1 MVDDSAQLYT
11 MEGIAAAFVILA
23 TVYLVAGTT
32 SIYTPGDSHITD
44 MQLEV
49 LGNDVLLVMDT
60 PTEEGEESNLTRYLG
75 TWNTTGFRSEFG
87 SLLNNRTTGANDTL
101 QFAATVSYRKADGTV
116 KNGDFVSSERPT
128 GYEQAVR
135 VTRLV
140 SADYSSGK
148 PAGAPGEMR
157 SDKQVVM
164 LEVLI
169 WRN

>member
-1 MVDDSAQLYT
+1 MVDDAAQLYT

-60 PTEEGEESNLTRYLG
+60 PTEEAEESNLAHYLG
-75 TWNTTGFRSEFG
+75 TWNTTDFRSEFG
-87 SLLNNRTTGANDTL
+87 GLLNDTYTGSDTLRFAAFVSYNTTGGTINTTS
-101 QFAATVSYRKADGTV
+101 FGSDGG
-116 KNGDFVSSERPT
+116 KT
-128 GYEQAVR
+128 GYEQMVR

-140 SADYSSGK
+140 TLPEEIPRPVGCPLETRA
-148 PAGAPGEMR
+148 
-157 SDKQVVM
+157 QVVM
-164 LEVLI
+164 AEGLI
-169 WRN
+169 WRG

>member
-1 MVDDSAQLYT
+1 MVDDDAQLYT

-60 PTEEGEESNLTRYLG
+60 PTEEGEENNLTRYLR
-75 TWNTTGFRSEFG
+75 TWNTTDFRNEFG
-87 SLLNNRTTGANDTL
+87 SLLNDRTAGTDDTL
-101 QFAATVSYRKADGTV
+101 QFAASVSYRKADGTV
-116 KNGDFVSSERPT
+116 KNENFISSERPT

-135 VTRLV
+135 VTRLITIP
-140 SADYSSGK
+140 GK
-148 PAGAPGEMR
+148 PTGVGTPVDFR
-157 SDKQVVM
+157 NVPQVVM

-169 WRN
+169 WRD

>member
-1 MVDDSAQLYT
+1 MVDDAAQLYT

-44 MQLEV
+44 MQMEV

-60 PTEEGEESNLTRYLG
+60 PTEETEESNLTLYLR
-75 TWNTTGFRSEFG
+75 TWNATDFRSEFG
-87 SLLNNRTTGANDTL
+87 GLLNSTYTGSDTL
-101 QFAATVSYRKADGTV
+101 QFAAFVSYNTTAGTISTTPF
-116 KNGDFVSSERPT
+116 GSDAGRT

-140 SADYSSGK
+140 TIPEGIPRPVGCPLETRA
-148 PAGAPGEMR
+148 
-157 SDKQVVM
+157 QVVM
-164 LEVLI
+164 AEVLI
-169 WRN
+169 WRG

>member
-1 MVDDSAQLYT
+1 MVDDAAQLYT

-60 PTEEGEESNLTRYLG
+60 PVDESSKSDLVTYIEN
-75 TWNTTGFRSEFG
+75 WDDTGFESEFKT
-87 SLLNNRTTGANDTL
+87 LLNNRTAGTDDTL
-101 QFAATVSYRKADGTV
+101 QFAASVSYRKADGTV

-140 SADYSSGK
+140 SVDYSSGK

-157 SDKQVVM
+157 SEKQVVM

-169 WRN
+169 WRD

>member
-1 MVDDSAQLYT
+1 MVDDTAQLYT

-60 PTEEGEESNLTRYLG
+60 PVDESSESDLVTYIED
-75 TWNTTGFRSEFG
+75 WNTGGFQTRFE
-87 SLLNNRTTGANDTL
+87 SLLNDRTAGTDDTL
-101 QFAATVSYRKADGTV
+101 QFAASVSYRKADGTV
-116 KNGDFVSSERPT
+116 KNENFISSERPT

-157 SDKQVVM
+157 SDKQVLL

-169 WRN
+169 WRD

>member
-60 PTEEGEESNLTRYLG
+60 PAEEGEESNLTRYLR
-75 TWNTTGFRSEFG
+75 TWNTPDFRSEFG

-101 QFAATVSYRKADGTV
+101 QFAAGVLYRKADSKINTTPFGFD
-116 KNGDFVSSERPT
+116 GGRT

-135 VTRLV
+135 VTRL
-140 SADYSSGK
+140 ATIPGK
-148 PAGAPGEMR
+148 PTGTPTDFIDR
-157 SDKQVVM
+157 DRVVM

>member
-49 LGNDVLLVMDT
+49 LGNDILLVMDT
-60 PTEEGEESNLTRYLG
+60 PTEEAVESDLVTHITNWDYA
-75 TWNTTGFRSEFG
+75 GFRSEFEA
-87 SLLNNRTTGANDTL
+87 LLNTRAAGTDDTL
-101 QFAATVSYRKADGTV
+101 QFAAAVSYRKADGTINTTPFGSDSG
-116 KNGDFVSSERPT
+116 KT
-128 GYEQAVR
+128 GYEQTVR
-135 VTRLV
+135 VTRLAEV
-140 SADYSSGK
+140 PAK
-148 PAGAPGEMR
+148 PAGAP
-157 SDKQVVM
+157 SDFDARNQVVM

>member
-49 LGNDVLLVMDT
+49 LGNDVLLVMAT
-60 PTEEGEESNLTRYLG
+60 PVDESSKSELVTYIDD
-75 TWNTTGFRSEFG
+75 WNTGGFQTRFE
-87 SLLNNRTTGANDTL
+87 SLLNNRTSGTNDTL
-101 QFAATVSYRKADGTV
+101 EFAASVSYRKDGTV
-116 KNGDFVSSERPT
+116 NNENFTFSERPT

-135 VTRLV
+135 VTRLAHPENRQAT
-140 SADYSSGK
+140 SAGD
-148 PAGAPGEMR
+148 R
-157 SDKQVVM
+157 DRVVM